1 MIYLVT
7 DFQNHL
13 QPLYLVHEKEEKH
26 LRLLLLVILRSIRVD
41 QYKLINIWALVNV
54 RQPILRM

>member
-7 DFQNHL
+7 DFQNRL

-54 RQPILRM
+54 RQAILRM